1 MSLKWFFTTVGYFTK
16 KLFLSLV
23 EEIVTLRSICLKVWL
38 QLVMSSLEY
47 SVTIVYENTSF
58 YYDLLEMFEFVEKQC
73 QFCSIEPYIQNW

>member
-1 MSLKWFFTTVGYFTK
+1 
-16 KLFLSLV
+16 
-23 EEIVTLRSICLKVWL
+23 
-38 QLVMSSLEY
+38 MSSLEY